1 MMAATFDP
9 PPRNWWQ
16 RNWKWC
22 VPVLC
27 GTFLA
32 LLIAG
37 VFALA
42 LGVMQIMRSST
53 PYQDAVGIARANPAV
68 VQALGTPIEAGW
80 FNSGK
85 IETHNGSGHADLQI
99 PLEGPK
105 GRARLYVVG
114 DKRGRHWRYDTLEV
128 HVDASDAV
136 IPLQESAP

>member
-1 MMAATFDP
+1 MDARFDP
-9 PPRNWWQ
+9 PSRNWWQ

-27 GTFLA
+27 GSLLA

-53 PYQDAVGIARANPAV
+53 PYQEAVGMAKADPAV
-68 VQALGTPIEAGW
+68 VQALGTPVEAGW

-99 PLEGPK
+99 PLQGPK
-105 GRARLYVVG
+105 GKARLYVVA
-114 DKRGRHWRYDTLEV
+114 DKRGKHWRYETLEV
-128 HVDASDAV
+128 QVDGSDAV
-136 IPLQESAP
+136 IALDKHEP